1 VVLHDV
7 KVVEQPFAGGA
18 DVQAAVGGG
27 GEPRVRFLEDA
38 PGAVQAVE
46 ERGPPPGAFPPVQPL
61 PRRKGEGPLPQ
72 MLGAEQLATNGAGE
86 QILAGVGTA
95 WGEAGSEP
103 DRLERSDS
111 ENLGWVTGAVYDGSW
126 SKASGRRSSRRRSP
140 RVKLNQMLLLMLA
153 LAAGSPDSAIVRD
166 IEVAPGEIL
175 RTTTLGAGRP
185 LVLIPGMFGAA
196 YGYRMLTGPLV
207 AQGYQCII
215 VEPLGYGWSSHPKKA
230 DYSFTAQT
238 ERVGQ
243 ALDTL
248 GITEALFVA
257 QSSGAS
263 IAFRLAIVRPDL
275 VRGLLSISGGPAESA
290 ATAGLKKAFRF
301 GAGLAKLAM
310 DETMLRH
317 DVRKEIVKNSG
328 DTTWVTDAVIRAYT
342 GGQTADMHG
351 SIDAFHRMSK
361 SKERESLASRLH
373 ELHVPV
379 RLLIGTAPHP
389 AAVPSKE
396 RDLLTAEL
404 PDFRIDSVAGSG
416 QYIHEEQPA
425 VVLEALAR
433 LAEVSS

>member
-1 VVLHDV
+1 
-7 KVVEQPFAGGA
+7 
-18 DVQAAVGGG
+18 
-27 GEPRVRFLEDA
+27 VRLLEDA

-46 ERGPPPGAFPPVQPL
+46 EGGPPPWAFPPVQPL
-61 PRRKGEGPLPQ
+61 TRGEGLGPLTQ
-72 MLGAEQLATNGAGE
+72 MLGAEQLATDGTGE
-86 QILAGVGTA
+86 PILAGIGPTA
-95 WGEAGSEP
+95 CDETRGEPG
-103 DRLERSDS
+103 RLERGDGDD
-111 ENLGWVTGAVYDGSW
+111 LGWLTGAVYDGSR
-126 SKASGRRSSRRRSP
+126 SKASGTRSSRRRSA
-140 RVKLNQMLLLMLA
+140 RVRLGQMLLLMLA
-153 LAAGSPDSAIVRD
+153 LAAGSPDSALVRD

-175 RTTTLGAGRP
+175 RTTTIGAGRP
-185 LVLIPGMFGAA
+185 LVLIPGLFGSAF
-196 YGYRMLTGPLV
+196 GYRMLTGPLV

-238 ERVGQ
+238 GRVGQ

-248 GITEALFVA
+248 GVTEALFVA

-263 IAFRLAIVRPDL
+263 IAFRLAVMRPGL

-290 ATAGLKKAFRF
+290 ATPGMKKAFRF

-351 SIDAFHRMSK
+351 SIDAFQRMSK
-361 SKERESLASRLH
+361 SKERGSLASRLH
-373 ELHVPV
+373 ELDVPV
-379 RLLIGTAPHP
+379 RLLIGMVPHP
-389 AAVPSKE
+389 AAVPRKE
-396 RDLLTAEL
+396 RELLTAEL
-404 PDFRIDSVAGSG
+404 SNFRIDSVPGSG
-416 QYIHEEQPA
+416 QYVHEEQPT

-433 LAEVSS
+433 LDEASS

>member
-1 VVLHDV
+1 
-7 KVVEQPFAGGA
+7 
-18 DVQAAVGGG
+18 
-27 GEPRVRFLEDA
+27 
-38 PGAVQAVE
+38 
-46 ERGPPPGAFPPVQPL
+46 
-61 PRRKGEGPLPQ
+61 
-72 MLGAEQLATNGAGE
+72 
-86 QILAGVGTA
+86 
-95 WGEAGSEP
+95 
-103 DRLERSDS
+103 
-111 ENLGWVTGAVYDGSW
+111 
-126 SKASGRRSSRRRSP
+126 
-140 RVKLNQMLLLMLA
+140 
-153 LAAGSPDSAIVRD
+153 
-166 IEVAPGEIL
+166 
-175 RTTTLGAGRP
+175 
-185 LVLIPGMFGAA
+185 VLIPGMFGAA
-196 YGYRMLTGPLV
+196 FGYRMLTGPLV
-207 AQGYQCII
+207 ARGYRCII

-238 ERVGQ
+238 ERVGR

-263 IAFRLAIVRPDL
+263 IAFRLAIVRPGL

-290 ATAGLKKAFRF
+290 ATPGLKKAFRF
-301 GAGLAKLAM
+301 GGALAKLAV

-373 ELHVPV
+373 ELEVPV

-389 AAVPSKE
+389 AAVPRE
-396 RDLLTAEL
+396 QRELLTAKL
-404 PDFRIDSVAGSG
+404 SNFRIDSVPGSG
-416 QYIHEEQPA
+416 QYIHEEQPG

-433 LAEVSS
+433 LEEASS